1 MSPIFVIYLDLAVF
15 VKIATLK
22 GPLCHL
28 IWIFA
33 NILAN
38 VRQIRYFHQI
48 HHFCQNR
55 HFQRESL
62 CHRIWISAQNF
73 RECSLYSSRSPLSKC
88 FFAISF
94 QFFLRLWYFQRGPLC
109 HLIRLVAKALTNSH
123 HIRHF
128 RESPHFQRA
137 PLKVPK
143 SKKKLK
149 WDGKEALWEWRSW
162 RI

>member
-1 MSPIFVIYLDLAVF
+1 MLAIFVIYANLSIF
-15 VKIATLK
+15 IKIATLK

-62 CHRIWISAQNF
+62 CHRIWIFAQNF
-73 RECSLYSSRSPLSKC
+73 GECSPYSSFTPNWPYSSRSPLSKGD
-88 FFAISF
+88 FSISF

-109 HLIRLVAKALTNSH
+109 HVIRLVAKALTNSH

-128 RESPHFQRA
+128 REHPHFQRA
-137 PLKVPK
+137 PLP
-143 SKKKLK
+143 SHLNF
-149 WDGKEALWEWRSW
+149 S
-162 RI
+162 